1 MASLAF
7 VSYCG
12 LCFCKISPSKGGL
25 VLSCGD
31 FICSA
36 CIQTNETTCD
46 LKCPVCNKNKVN
58 SLRLNADMPEDV
70 LEKMNDVTSELE
82 SLQETMA
89 FQIKHYK
96 RILSILSVVVYEK
109 DRIINDLNR

>member
-1 MASLAF
+1 
-7 VSYCG
+7 
-12 LCFCKISPSKGGL
+12 
-25 VLSCGD
+25 
-31 FICSA
+31 
-36 CIQTNETTCD
+36 
-46 LKCPVCNKNKVN
+46 
-58 SLRLNADMPEDV
+58 MPEDV